1 MNYQALGEHTAFKK
15 QAKDAAENRVYL
27 INNLMFDLRRARDDN
42 PDSIDAA
49 SLHARINEMEKS
61 DNDMRDAL
69 VRTNRAG
76 SECGQRELTVAD
88 LLRK

>member
-1 MNYQALGEHTAFKK
+1 MNYQALGEYTAFKK
-15 QAKDAAENRVYL
+15 QAKDAANNRGYL

-42 PDSIDAA
+42 PESIDTTR
-49 SLHARINEMEKS
+49 LHARINELEKS

-69 VRTNRAG
+69 ARANNSG
-76 SECGQRELTVAD
+76 IECGQQALSVAD